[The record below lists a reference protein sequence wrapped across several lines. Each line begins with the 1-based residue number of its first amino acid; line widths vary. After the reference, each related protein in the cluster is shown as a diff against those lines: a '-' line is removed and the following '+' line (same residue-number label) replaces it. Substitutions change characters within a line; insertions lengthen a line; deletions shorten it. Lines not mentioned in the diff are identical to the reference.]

1 MVHDSAAVLRRFDY
15 AAAGRLGL
23 ALHQI
28 GTERGL
34 PIGIEI
40 FHATSQVF
48 VALLP
53 GAKPDNLEWMRRKRN
68 VVMRF
73 HQSSLSMRLECEA
86 KGVDFN
92 VRYGLPKDDF
102 VASGGGVPILVRA
115 AGLIGCATVSGLRD
129 VEDDALVREAIAGL
143 GLLSPPAG

>member
-1 MVHDSAAVLRRFDY
+1 MMHDSAAVLERFDY
-15 AAAGRLGL
+15 AAAGWLGVALHRLGSD
-23 ALHQI
+23 
-28 GTERGL
+28 RGL
-34 PIGIEI
+34 PIGIEV

-92 VRYGLPKDDF
+92 LRYGLPKDDF
-102 VASGGGVPILVRA
+102 VASGGGVPIVVRGV
-115 AGLIGCATVSGLRD
+115 GLIGCATVSGLLD
-129 VEDDALVREAIAGL
+129 TLDDALVREAMAEIS
-143 GLLSPPAG
+143 LLSSAAG